1 MLSNKVSKSELLV
14 LSIVA
19 ILFLIGFILVFTDV
33 PLFEIYTV
41 EDGIVEWL
49 TVVGLLLASFTS
61 FKRAADLGR
70 RRSWLFVVGCL
81 FLGLVLFFGAGE
93 EISWGQR
100 LLGIQSPD
108 YFKENN
114 TQGETNFHNLVLG
127 GVRINRWIF
136 SFLLSAVLA
145 IYIIV
150 IPLLY
155 RSKKWMQRF
164 VTYCGIPLP
173 KVYQIISFLVIFGLS
188 ELIPH
193 EKRAELLEAGT
204 AFMLFLIIRY
214 PTNYKTFSKRQY

>member
-1 MLSNKVSKSELLV
+1 MLTNKISRTEWIV
-14 LSIVA
+14 LGIVA
-19 ILFLIGFILVFTDV
+19 LLFAVGFFLVFTNV
-33 PLFEIYTV
+33 PLFESYTV

-49 TVVGLLLASFTS
+49 TVIGLLLAAFTS
-61 FKRAADLGR
+61 FKRAADLSR
-70 RRSWLFVVGCL
+70 HRSWLFITGCL
-81 FLGLVLFFGAGE
+81 LMGFVLFFGAGE

-136 SFLLSAVLA
+136 SFLLTAVLA
-145 IYIIV
+145 VYII
-150 IPLLY
+150 IMPLLY

-173 KVYQIISFLVIFGLS
+173 KAYQAVAFLVIFGLS
-188 ELIPH
+188 ELVPH

-204 AFMLFLIIRY
+204 AFLLFLIIRF
-214 PTNYKTFSKRQY
+214 PTNYKTFSKQRY